1 MDGNGRV
8 QIFEVGG
15 EFDGFLVFAHVG
27 ADGNPP
33 GYASRLAAL
42 NHAVDVAGKVVKRQ
56 MAMGINQLHL

>member
-1 MDGNGRV
+1 
-8 QIFEVGG
+8 VGG